1 MRTGL
6 GEIESRRAGKYVVN
20 LGVGGR
26 GGKRGIFLC
35 IECAS
40 VICRWCFFMRL
51 QNAPTKTKHHEGL
64 LNFWL
69 MTRVRIL

>member
-40 VICRWCFFMRL
+40 VICRWCFL
-51 QNAPTKTKHHEGL
+51 
-64 LNFWL
+64 
-69 MTRVRIL
+69 